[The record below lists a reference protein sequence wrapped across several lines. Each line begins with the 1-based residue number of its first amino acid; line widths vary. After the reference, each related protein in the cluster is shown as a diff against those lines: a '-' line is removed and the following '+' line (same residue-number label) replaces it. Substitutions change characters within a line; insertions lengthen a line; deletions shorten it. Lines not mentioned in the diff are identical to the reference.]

1 MAKTNL
7 GRVTFIPRGRYSSKE
22 EYNRL
27 DLVYDDGNSYVCLK
41 DKTTNVKPETDDT
54 LWMVMAQKGAAS
66 WGDMT
71 DEEKT
76 QAASELG
83 KELFG
88 FIPVLLTENEFENL
102 AAKDPDTMYYI
113 LEE

>member
-1 MAKTNL
+1 MAKTIL
-7 GRVTFIPRGRYSSKE
+7 GRVTFIPRGRYAEPE

-27 DLVYDDGNSYVCLK
+27 DLVFHLGSSYVCLK
-41 DKTTNVKPETDDT
+41 DKTKGVTPGT
-54 LWMVMAQKGAAS
+54 GAAA

-71 DEEKT
+71 PEEKT
-76 QAASELG
+76 EAASELG

-88 FIPVLLTENEFENL
+88 FVPVLLTENEFENL
-102 AAKDPDTMYYI
+102 GDRIDPDTMYYV